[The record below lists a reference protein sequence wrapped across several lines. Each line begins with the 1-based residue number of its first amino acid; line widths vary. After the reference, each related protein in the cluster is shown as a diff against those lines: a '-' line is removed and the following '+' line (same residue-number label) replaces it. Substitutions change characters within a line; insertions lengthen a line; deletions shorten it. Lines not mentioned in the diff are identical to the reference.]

1 MIHRVITDRDVL
13 AGGLSSP
20 IVLDEHTLLTPA
32 ARDRA
37 VQKGL
42 MIVERGAAM
51 PPDSRSASA
60 SVRESSLASPTS
72 EGCGDC
78 GNANCAHCGRHSQGA
93 ADGRPQLSPL
103 LGSLPDGL
111 HLVRVERGQ
120 VVSSLPA
127 AGAGMMQPA
136 RGGMS
141 P

>member
-1 MIHRVITDRDVL
+1 MINRVITDRDVL

-60 SVRESSLASPTS
+60 SVRESSLTSPTS
-72 EGCGDC
+72 GSCGDC

-93 ADGRPQLSPL
+93 AGGTPQLSPL